1 MMTIDYKHW
10 FKINRWTLEQ
20 AAYLFSGIDP
30 NDQRTIV
37 FLDSDHSLQRNHSPY
52 SQFEPSRQKQRV
64 TKNLQILEGYEF
76 SDVKDNAKVSV
87 AKLITYAQKIGI
99 KLDGQLLSEWAV
111 SQKNPNREV
120 KAPVIQ
126 KEVTTNKGHFG
137 EVTIDAFDELRLS
150 GVVSL
155 FSKIS
160 PMFSD
165 EKWKGLA
172 SKAKANGLIDARETV
187 AGGRA
192 ESAFNPVRV
201 ANWLIA
207 NHGSS
212 PEHLARKLK
221 NNMPERS
228 KDRVEEIFGID

>member
-10 FKINRWTLEQ
+10 FKLDHWTLEQ

-30 NDQRTIV
+30 NDQRTIE
-37 FLDSDHSLQRNHSPY
+37 FLDSRHSLQRTHSPGG
-52 SQFEPSRQKQRV
+52 QWGPSSQKQRL

-76 SDVKDNAKVSV
+76 SDEKGNAQVSV
-87 AKLITYAQKIGI
+87 AKLITSAQKIGI
-99 KLDGQLLSEWAV
+99 KLDRQLLSEWAV
-111 SQKNPNREV
+111 SQNNPNREV
-120 KAPVIQ
+120 KTPVIQ

-137 EVTIDAFDELRLS
+137 QVTIDAFDALRLS

-155 FSKIS
+155 FSTIR
-160 PMFSD
+160 PIFSG
-165 EKWKGLA
+165 EKWKRLA